1 MFIFTLRYLR
11 HYFKEERRKC
21 ASKTHIFLSS
31 GKGHKRDHILPIN
44 GVPHTCQ
51 IAIHTRIRDITKLG
65 NVLDKEF
72 DDRLLIHFCKDKTKY
87 TFFSEEKNQPE
98 LTIT

>member
-1 MFIFTLRYLR
+1 MFIFTLGYLR

-44 GVPHTCQ
+44 GVPHTLSDS
-51 IAIHTRIRDITKLG
+51 HTYPHPR
-65 NVLDKEF
+65 
-72 DDRLLIHFCKDKTKY
+72 HYKTRKC
-87 TFFSEEKNQPE
+87 FRQG
-98 LTIT
+98 I